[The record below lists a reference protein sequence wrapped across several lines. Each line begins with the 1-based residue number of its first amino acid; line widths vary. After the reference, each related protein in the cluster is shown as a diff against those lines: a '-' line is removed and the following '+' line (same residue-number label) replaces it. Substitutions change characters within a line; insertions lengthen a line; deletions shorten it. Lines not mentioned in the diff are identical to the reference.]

1 MSRIRAFGAEFKG
14 AVVRI
19 LTEVTTSSDIENN
32 EPTGDSVLF
41 EKTREQITWSWKV
54 QEANPYALWML
65 FWLRI
70 SKYKN
75 PFPFKDILPKRAI
88 CILTMK
94 SGKMKLKTTSIVM
107 ITERERKQKYEN

>member
-41 EKTREQITWSWKV
+41 EKTREQIT
-54 QEANPYALWML
+54 
-65 FWLRI
+65 
-70 SKYKN
+70 
-75 PFPFKDILPKRAI
+75 
-88 CILTMK
+88 
-94 SGKMKLKTTSIVM
+94 
-107 ITERERKQKYEN
+107 